1 MQTRGDKSLKNLLF
15 IGHSY
20 HQKTKSADF
29 CCNLLAEKYQI
40 TKFYFDPYQDDINT
54 HFQQLKEQVFDVV
67 VLWQIMPSLDALRKI
82 IKFEHSVFFP
92 MYDGALER
100 TNSLW
105 YEYKDTQIINFCRH
119 LHEELQAIGFSSH
132 YIQYFPQPLEITNQ
146 GKLDSVFFWQRINKI
161 NADVVAKLLRKTDI
175 NHLHF
180 HKAIDPQHKLS
191 MPNMKCQITT
201 SEWFETR
208 EEMQQ
213 KMQESALYIAPRI
226 YEGIGMSFLEAMA
239 MGRCVIAPNNP
250 TMNEYIVNGKTGYL
264 YDADSVQPLD
274 IKNIREIQKNTYDCI
289 KSGYEIWNKEKWHIL
304 NWLEDAL
311 ETDEKNIKNFYAQK
325 SAVITYKLFGFLPI
339 LEIRTK

>member
-1 MQTRGDKSLKNLLF
+1 MKRLLF

-29 CCNLLAEKYQI
+29 CCDLLAEKYDV
-40 TKFYFDPYQDDINT
+40 TKFYFDPYQDDIKT
-54 HFQQLKEQVFDVV
+54 HFQQLQGQEFDIL
-67 VLWQIMPSLDALRKI
+67 VLWQIMPSLDDLKKI
-82 IKFEHSVFFP
+82 IKFKRSAFFP
-92 MYDGALER
+92 MYDGVPKR
-100 TNSLW
+100 SNPLW
-105 YEYKDTQIINFCRH
+105 YEYRHTHIINFCRT
-119 LHEELQAIGFSSH
+119 LHEELQAIGFASH
-132 YIQYFPQPLEITNQ
+132 YIQYFPKPLEITNQ
-146 GKLDSVFFWQRINKI
+146 GKLDSVFFWQRIDKI
-161 NADVVAKLLRKTDI
+161 NADLVARLLQNTEI

-250 TMNEYIVNGKTGYL
+250 TMNEYIIDGKTGYL
-264 YDADSVQPLD
+264 YDLDNVKPLD
-274 IKNIREIQKNTYDCI
+274 IQDIREIQKNTYDYI
-289 KSGYEIWNKEKWHIL
+289 EKGYNIWNQQKYGIID
-304 NWLEDAL
+304 WLEEDIQIN
-311 ETDEKNIKNFYAQK
+311 EKNIKKFYARK
-325 SAVITYKLFGFLPI
+325 SLVVTYKLFGFLPI
-339 LEIRTK
+339 LEIRTN